1 MARLSLFRPNV
12 STIKDAERVA
22 LRWFSIGFVMLGSG
36 FVLTF
41 VLAGR
46 SVGPAVLATGAVI
59 GLGTVIW
66 VALATR
72 YNTVRKT
79 CPRCSASNA
88 VFRGENY
95 FRCAACGFF
104 AVLREM

>member
-1 MARLSLFRPNV
+1 MSRLSLLKPNV

-36 FVLTF
+36 FVLTL

-46 SVGPAVLATGAVI
+46 SIGPAVLAAGAVI

-66 VALATR
+66 VLLATR

-79 CPRCSASNA
+79 CPRCSTSNA
-88 VFRGENY
+88 VFRGESY
-95 FRCAACGFF
+95 FRCSSCGFF